1 MPDRTSSPT
10 SGVYRRAAAL
20 SIMVAEGLAH
30 ATTTFPLLSPE
41 PKMFLDD
48 IPFRGALAGVFA
60 LMSLALIA
68 PACAGAH
75 PVQQASSGPV
85 PPNTHVVAV
94 DAVLRDSLHA
104 VLRRAERDSA
114 FPGAYAVVG
123 DHAGI
128 LAEDSVG
135 HLDWGPSA
143 VPDEHSLW
151 DLASLTKVVG
161 MTTAVMQLYEQG
173 KIDLDAP
180 LQRYIPEWQGPHK
193 ELVTVRHLITH
204 TSGLPAD
211 RPYDRQTHDAD
222 SIAKLM
228 FATPLDTLPGV
239 RMVYSDI
246 GAYMLGRLVERI
258 SGETLDQYVLKHVFG
273 PLGMTETMYRPPA
286 SLKARIAPTEIDPV
300 RGGKV
305 WGVVHDERAYYLG
318 GVSAHAGIFSSA
330 HDLARFAEMYLDGGA
345 LDGVRI
351 VQPQTIAL
359 FTRRQ
364 LQDRALGWQKPD
376 GNNSAGHMMSEL
388 AFGHTGFTGTS
399 IWIDP
404 ATDVFVILLS
414 NRVNP
419 TRANNK
425 IGRVRV
431 ALADAVMSTLTRS
444 PIPAPSAHP

>member
-1 MPDRTSSPT
+1 MNAGVPRHVPLLLIPTLSMILGSGCASTQSPASRST
-10 SGVYRRAAAL
+10 RSNHLPVAQGGNGHSLAAA
-20 SIMVAEGLAH
+20 
-30 ATTTFPLLSPE
+30 
-41 PKMFLDD
+41 
-48 IPFRGALAGVFA
+48 
-60 LMSLALIA
+60 
-68 PACAGAH
+68 
-75 PVQQASSGPV
+75 
-85 PPNTHVVAV
+85 
-94 DAVLRDSLHA
+94 LRDSLEA
-104 VLRRAERDSA
+104 VLTRAYADSA

-123 DHAGI
+123 THAGI

-151 DLASLTKVVG
+151 DLASLTKVTG
-161 MTTAVMQLYEQG
+161 MTTAIMQLYEKG

-193 ELVTVRHLITH
+193 ELVTIRALITH

-211 RPYDRQTHDAD
+211 KPYDRMTHDPD
-222 SIAKLM
+222 SIAKLL

-258 SGETLDQYVLKHVFG
+258 SGETLDQYLLNHVFG

-286 SLKARIAPTEIDPV
+286 SLKPRIAPTEIDPI

-318 GVSAHAGIFSSA
+318 GVSAHAGLFSSA
-330 HDLARFAEMYLDGGA
+330 HDMARFARMYLNGGE
-345 LDGVRI
+345 LDGARI
-351 VQPQTIAL
+351 VQPATIRL
-359 FTRRQ
+359 FTASQ
-364 LQDRALGWQKPD
+364 VADRALGWQKPD
-376 GNNSAGHMMSEL
+376 GKNSAGHFMSDQ

-404 ATDVFVILLS
+404 ARDVFIILLS

-419 TRANNK
+419 TRNNNR
-425 IGRVRV
+425 IGHVRV
-431 ALADAVMSTLTRS
+431 ALADAVMSTIARTS
-444 PIPAPSAHP
+444 SSAQSFHQ

>member
-1 MPDRTSSPT
+1 
-10 SGVYRRAAAL
+10 
-20 SIMVAEGLAH
+20 MVIKAVRFH
-30 ATTTFPLLSPE
+30 R
-41 PKMFLDD
+41 M
-48 IPFRGALAGVFA
+48 LAGTSTFASLVFVA
-60 LMSLALIA
+60 LGCTRV
-68 PACAGAH
+68 P
-75 PVQQASSGPV
+75 PVAQASSGAAPV
-85 PPNTHVVAV
+85 IPNVSRDVPQA
-94 DAVLRDSLHA
+94 LRDSLQA
-104 VLRRAERDSA
+104 LLGRAARDSA

-123 DHAGI
+123 THSGI

-151 DLASLTKVVG
+151 DLASLTKVIG
-161 MTTAVMQLYEQG
+161 MTTAVMQLYELG
-173 KIDLDAP
+173 KLDLDAP
-180 LQRYIPEWQGPHK
+180 LQRYIPDWKGPHK
-193 ELVTVRHLITH
+193 ELVTVRQLITH

-222 SIAKLM
+222 SVAKLM

-258 SGETLDQYVLKHVFG
+258 SGEALDQYLLNHVFG
-273 PLGMTETMYRPPA
+273 PLGMAETMYRPPA

-318 GVSAHAGIFSSA
+318 GISAHAGLFSSA
-330 HDLARFAEMYLDGGA
+330 HDLARFAEMYLNGGT
-345 LDGVRI
+345 LDGIRI
-351 VQPQTIAL
+351 LQPQTIEL
-359 FTRRQ
+359 FTKRQ

-376 GNNSAGHMMSEL
+376 GSNSAGHMMSEL

-404 ATDVFVILLS
+404 GTDVFVILLS

-444 PIPAPSAHP
+444 PLPAPSAHP

>member
-1 MPDRTSSPT
+1 
-10 SGVYRRAAAL
+10 
-20 SIMVAEGLAH
+20 MVIEVV
-30 ATTTFPLLSPE
+30 
-41 PKMFLDD
+41 
-48 IPFRGALAGVFA
+48 PFRWTLARASVFA
-60 LMSLALIA
+60 LLTLGAM
-68 PACAGAH
+68 ACTGVP
-75 PVQQASSGPV
+75 PVAQASSGAAPV
-85 PPNTHVVAV
+85 AATVAV
-94 DAVLRDSLHA
+94 DVSAALRDSLQT
-104 VLRRAERDSA
+104 VLTRAARDSA

-123 DHAGI
+123 SHSGV

-135 HLDWGPSA
+135 HLDWGTSA

-151 DLASLTKVVG
+151 DLASLTKVIG

-173 KIDLDAP
+173 KLDLDAP
-180 LQRYIPEWQGPHK
+180 LQRYIPDWKGPHK
-193 ELVTVRHLITH
+193 ELVTVRQLITH

-211 RPYDRQTHDAD
+211 KPYDRQTHDAD

-258 SGETLDQYVLKHVFG
+258 SGESLDQYLLHHVFG

-286 SLKARIAPTEIDPV
+286 SLKSRIAPTEIDPV

-318 GVSAHAGIFSSA
+318 GISAHAGLFSSA
-330 HDLARFAEMYLDGGA
+330 HDLSRFAEMYLNGGA

-359 FTRRQ
+359 FTKRQ

-376 GNNSAGHMMSEL
+376 GSNSAGHMMSEL

-404 ATDVFVILLS
+404 ATDVFVILVS
-414 NRVNP
+414 NRVDP

-444 PIPAPSAHP
+444 PLPAPSAHP

>member
-1 MPDRTSSPT
+1 
-10 SGVYRRAAAL
+10 
-20 SIMVAEGLAH
+20 MVIKAVRFH
-30 ATTTFPLLSPE
+30 R
-41 PKMFLDD
+41 M
-48 IPFRGALAGVFA
+48 LAGTSTFASLVFVA
-60 LMSLALIA
+60 LGCTRV
-68 PACAGAH
+68 P
-75 PVQQASSGPV
+75 PVAQASSGAAPV
-85 PPNTHVVAV
+85 IPNVSRDVPQA
-94 DAVLRDSLHA
+94 LRDSLQA
-104 VLRRAERDSA
+104 LLGRAARDSA

-123 DHAGI
+123 THSGI

-161 MTTAVMQLYEQG
+161 MATAVMQLYELG
-173 KIDLDAP
+173 KLDLDAP
-180 LQRYIPEWQGPHK
+180 LQRYIPDWKGPHK
-193 ELVTVRHLITH
+193 ELVTVRQLITH

-222 SIAKLM
+222 SVAKLM

-258 SGETLDQYVLKHVFG
+258 SGEALDQYLLNHVFG
-273 PLGMTETMYRPPA
+273 PLGMAETMYRPPA

-318 GVSAHAGIFSSA
+318 GISAHAGLFSSA
-330 HDLARFAEMYLDGGA
+330 HDLARFAEMYLNGGT
-345 LDGVRI
+345 LDGIRI
-351 VQPQTIAL
+351 LQPQTIEL
-359 FTRRQ
+359 FTKRQ

-376 GNNSAGHMMSEL
+376 GSNSAGHMMSEL

-404 ATDVFVILLS
+404 GTDVFVILLS

-444 PIPAPSAHP
+444 PLPAPSAHP

>member
-1 MPDRTSSPT
+1 
-10 SGVYRRAAAL
+10 
-20 SIMVAEGLAH
+20 
-30 ATTTFPLLSPE
+30 
-41 PKMFLDD
+41 
-48 IPFRGALAGVFA
+48 
-60 LMSLALIA
+60 MS
-68 PACAGAH
+68 
-75 PVQQASSGPV
+75 
-85 PPNTHVVAV
+85 
-94 DAVLRDSLHA
+94 AVLRDSLRSI
-104 VLRRAERDSA
+104 LFRAETDSA

-123 DHAGI
+123 TRDGI

-143 VPDEHSLW
+143 MPDEHSLW

-173 KIDLDAP
+173 RIDLDAP
-180 LQRYIPEWQGPHK
+180 LQRYIPEWRGPHK
-193 ELVTVRHLITH
+193 ELVTVRNLITH

-211 RPYDRQTHDAD
+211 KPYDRMTHDAD
-222 SIAKLM
+222 SIAKLL

-258 SGETLDQYVLKHVFG
+258 SGETLDQYVLNHVFL
-273 PLGMTETMYRPPA
+273 PLRMTETMYRPPA
-286 SLKARIAPTEIDPV
+286 SLKPRIAPTEIDSI

-330 HDLARFAEMYLDGGA
+330 HDLARFARMYLNGGT
-345 LDGVRI
+345 LDGTRI
-351 VQPQTIAL
+351 VRPQTIEL
-359 FTRRQ
+359 FTTRQ
-364 LQDRALGWQKPD
+364 IQDRALGWQKPD
-376 GNNSAGHMMSEL
+376 GKNSAGHLMSER

-404 ATDVFVILLS
+404 ARNVFVILLS

-419 TRANNK
+419 TRANTK

-431 ALADAVMSTLTRS
+431 ALADAVMSTMARTF
-444 PIPAPSAHP
+444 PPAQSSHQ

>member
-1 MPDRTSSPT
+1 
-10 SGVYRRAAAL
+10 
-20 SIMVAEGLAH
+20 MVAEGLAH